1 MGPIQ
6 PVPWDCPKALRNAR
20 RRCFGRLPPR
30 HQSMIHSWLGSET
43 LSHAV
48 YGTSWKPA
56 NFAGDTMDSTPFRF
70 FCAYF
75 HRTICLHITQSSL
88 LKGQLQ
94 TRFPPPISPSG
105 HRTRSVQWRPT
116 AAGALPVASAAQSSS
131 DSEIPEMGIETGK
144 ITQPLLWDCEIFQP
158 WEKKPRVAGKNS
170 MTSRMAHC
178 FKIAMRNEAARTF
191 FALTTA
197 LNRMFHSTSFLYSQ
211 TLNTFPQQHPQTKEL
226 CHSRSPAGLGF
237 RIVQSLWLYD
247 YFPFKTN
254 SASAMK
260 KHRGN
265 TGSTDTIH
273 KFSQWTIQLNYV
285 VVEKLNS

>member
-1 MGPIQ
+1 ML
-6 PVPWDCPKALRNAR
+6 WA
-20 RRCFGRLPPR
+20 
-30 HQSMIHSWLGSET
+30 
-43 LSHAV
+43 
-48 YGTSWKPA
+48 TS
-56 NFAGDTMDSTPFRF
+56 
-70 FCAYF
+70 
-75 HRTICLHITQSSL
+75 SS
-88 LKGQLQ
+88 
-94 TRFPPPISPSG
+94 PPIHDSFVVGKWNSEPCCVWNQLKASEFCWRYYGFHTVSLFLRLFSPDNLPS
-105 HRTRSVQWRPT
+105 HHTVIPFKRPT
-116 AAGALPVASAAQSSS
+116 PNALPSPNLTFRASYKVRAVEAHCCWCPSSCFS
-131 DSEIPEMGIETGK
+131 CSIFLWQRNPRNGHWNWENHPTIAVR
-144 ITQPLLWDCEIFQP
+144 LWDFP
-158 WEKKPRVAGKNS
+158 AMGKKPRVAGKNS

-178 FKIAMRNEAARTF
+178 FKIALRNEAARTF